1 MKKEKKKKKRKIR
14 EREDIAST
22 QSEFQV
28 KTSNLREGQKKARD
42 LRANYRA
49 K

>member
-1 MKKEKKKKKRKIR
+1 MKKEKKEKERKIR

-28 KTSNLREGQKKARD
+28 KTSNLRGGQKKARD